1 MKEQKKENQFS
12 SMTREQIILEAKKQ
26 ILHSAVLA
34 LAALIVIGVA
44 CYAWFANNRVVT
56 ANLSSVSL
64 NADCFELASE
74 GGAGVFDGKLPAE
87 YNVPGETWLNSSNT
101 KGTYTAGKQAVTW
114 CMNSG
119 SNLNNQAAV
128 GDLPAGNGI
137 APGSSGKLT
146 FYVIPKIN
154 GELTL
159 TFSIDVIPLKQVGNT
174 MQELG
179 ETADETAARQLL
191 QGHLLFSE
199 TYNDKTQSVL
209 FNNRSFTL
217 NFGTVT
223 KDGAPIPV
231 TLDWRWP
238 YLLADAKADE
248 TVAQWI
254 GNAEYAQYFYYNP
267 ADTGEN
273 TVNISGAT
281 DKNLNDWFNDADQK
295 IGDKIDAIILQ
306 LTAVME

>member
-1 MKEQKKENQFS
+1 MAEQKENQFS
-12 SMTREQIILEAKKQ
+12 GMTREEIILEAKKQ

-119 SNLNNQAAV
+119 SNLNNQQAA

-174 MQELG
+174 IQELG

-191 QGHLLFSE
+191 QGHLFFSK
-199 TYNDKTQSVL
+199 TYNNVTEPVQ

-217 NFGTVT
+217 DLGTVK

-231 TLDWRWP
+231 TLNWRWP
-238 YLLADAKADE
+238 YLHADAKADQ
-248 TVAQWI
+248 TVAEWM
-254 GNAEYAQYFYYNP
+254 GNPNNAGYFYYNP
-267 ADTGEN
+267 TSTGEN
-273 TVNISGAT
+273 AVNISGAT

>member
-12 SMTREQIILEAKKQ
+12 GMTREEIILEARRQ
-26 ILHSAVLA
+26 IFRSAVLA

-56 ANLSSVSL
+56 ANLSAISL

-74 GGAGVFDGKLPAE
+74 GTEGVFNKQIPTDFTVPA
-87 YNVPGETWLNSSNT
+87 GETWTSPNNKL
-101 KGTYTAGKQAVTW
+101 GTYTAGKQAVTW

-119 SNLNNQAAV
+119 SNLNNQKAD

-137 APGSSGKLT
+137 APGSSGQLT

-159 TFSIDVIPLKQVGNT
+159 TFSIDVIPLKQVGDT

-179 ETADETAARQLL
+179 DTVDEVAACQLL

-199 TYNDKTQSVL
+199 TYNNVKRPVP

-217 NFGTVT
+217 DFGTVT

-238 YLLADAKADE
+238 YLLADAQADAAA
-248 TVAQWI
+248 AQWI
-254 GNAEYAQYFYYNP
+254 RNAEYAAYFYYNQ
-267 ADTGEN
+267 N

-281 DKNLNDWFNDADQK
+281 EKNLNDWFNDADQK
-295 IGDKIDAIILQ
+295 IGDQIDAIILQ